1 MQFSQ
6 LPCLITDQGGYSME
20 YGLIGEKLGHSYSK
34 IIHEKLADY
43 SYELTP
49 LTREEFHA
57 FMQSRPFR
65 GINVTIPYKKE
76 VIPYLDELDPAAQA
90 IGAVNTIVHRDGK
103 LYGYNTDCPG
113 FLYMLR
119 RTGISA
125 AGKKALVLGTGGGA
139 QAILAALRM
148 KGADPILSVSRTG
161 KGGAITYEE
170 CARLHT
176 DAQIIVNTTPVGM
189 YPHMDA
195 SPLDLTP
202 FTTCEAVLDI
212 VYNPAETKL
221 TAQAKSL
228 GMKAAT
234 GLSMLVAQAKYA
246 CELFIDQALDDSLID
261 TITEELQHEFS

>member
-1 MQFSQ
+1 M
-6 LPCLITDQGGYSME
+6 D
-20 YGLIGEKLGHSYSK
+20 YGLIGEKLGHSYSQM
-34 IIHEKLADY
+34 IHNKLAHY

-49 LTREEFHA
+49 LSREEFHS
-57 FMQSRPFR
+57 FMSSRAFR

-76 VIPYLDELDPAAQA
+76 VIPYLDYMDEAART
-90 IGAVNTIVHRDGK
+90 IGAVNTIIHRDGQ
-103 LYGYNTDCPG
+103 LCGYNTDCPG

-119 RTGISA
+119 HTGVTA

-148 KGADPILSVSRTG
+148 EGANPILSVSRSG
-161 KGGAITYEE
+161 KDGAITYEE
-170 CARLHT
+170 CYAQHT
-176 DAQIIVNTTPVGM
+176 NAQIIVNTTPVGM
-189 YPHMDA
+189 YPHVDA

-202 FTTCEAVLDI
+202 FTNCEAVLDI
-212 VYNPAETKL
+212 VYNPSETKL
-221 TAQAKSL
+221 TAQARSL

-246 CELFIDQALDDSLID
+246 CELFTGQPLDDALIN